1 MMAEDSSQ
9 PLIQLETFTVRGS
22 YSELGRAYG
31 AQFRSKIRS
40 FIEMR
45 LSAAEDYFQDWGR
58 GSVDEL
64 LSVGAQC
71 WSIASDF
78 HPADAR

>member
-1 MMAEDSSQ
+1 MIMMTKDSFQ

-31 AQFRSKIRS
+31 NQFRSKTLS

-45 LSAAEDYFQDWGR
+45 LSAAEQYFQDWGR
-58 GSVDEL
+58 GSVDE
-64 LSVGAQC
+64 
-71 WSIASDF
+71 
-78 HPADAR
+78 